1 MVQSSRTRRLPCLK
15 NNSSGFADHLEQ
27 MKLQQFRYLCA
38 IADSGFNISHAA
50 EMLHTSQPGIS
61 KQIRLLEEELN
72 TNIFV
77 RRNGRIVDVSERGA
91 EVLKVVRRMLK
102 DADNLRYMGD
112 EFTYADRGP
121 LALAAMHIHVRYL
134 LFDVILEFRKAHP
147 RVRID
152 MLQGTPG
159 KVSER
164 VMSGEADIGVT
175 IEPLTRL
182 DGLLEIPCRLVSRS
196 VIVPA
201 GHPLLRKSEVTLEDI
216 AGYPIIAVDPSS
228 AVDWAIRRAFQTN
241 GIELDIA
248 MYAVDATVMKAYVRA
263 GVGIA
268 VLPTAAFEPEHD
280 HELRAIDANH
290 LFGHSD
296 LRLIID
302 PYRYLRS
309 YAYDF
314 IELVAPEWTRERV
327 DQAMAERA
335 VQERI

>member
-1 MVQSSRTRRLPCLK
+1 
-15 NNSSGFADHLEQ
+15 

-102 DADNLRYMGD
+102 DADNLRCMGA
-112 EFTYADRGP
+112 EFTYPDSGP

-134 LFDVILEFRKAHP
+134 LFDVILAFRKSHP

-164 VMSGEADIGVT
+164 VMSGDADIGVT

-196 VIVPA
+196 VIVPV
-201 GHPLLRKSEVTLEDI
+201 GHPLLRKAEVTLEDI

-228 AVDWAIRRAFQTN
+228 AVDWAIRRVFQTS

-268 VLPTAAFEPEHD
+268 VLPTAAFEPERD
-280 HELRAIDANH
+280 LELRAIDANH

-314 IELVAPEWTRERV
+314 IELVAPEWTREKV
-327 DQAMAERA
+327 DQAMAEKAAERA
-335 VQERI
+335 AQERL